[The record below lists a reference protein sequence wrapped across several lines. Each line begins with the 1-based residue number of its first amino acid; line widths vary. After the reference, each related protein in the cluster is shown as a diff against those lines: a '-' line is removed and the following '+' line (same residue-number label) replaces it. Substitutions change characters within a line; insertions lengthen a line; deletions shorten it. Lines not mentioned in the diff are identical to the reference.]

1 MNAMAQAPARRGAR
15 GFTLLELLVAMAV
28 FGIIGAMAL
37 GGLNAVISQTTQ
49 AHAQMERLTALQRTL
64 RLMTNDLA
72 SLQPRWVRDELGTQW
87 EPPLVTDRAGTFL
100 LRVSRGGW
108 SNPAGLPHRGTLQR
122 VQYRI
127 DDGTLIREYWPVM
140 DHVLGQ
146 EPRREELLNEVSSL
160 KFLYLDDQ
168 GEWQAEWPPLQRGTA
183 VRTAAR
189 PRAVRIQLELK
200 DWGQIERLVE
210 VAQ

>member
-1 MNAMAQAPARRGAR
+1 MTGPCRRLAR

-49 AHAQMERLTALQRTL
+49 ARLQMERLTALQRTL
-64 RLMTNDLA
+64 RLMGNDLA
-72 SLQPRWVRDELGTQW
+72 GLQPRWVRDELGTQW
-87 EPPLVTDRAGTFL
+87 EPPLVTDGAGTFL
-100 LRVSRGGW
+100 LRLSRGGW

-127 DDGTLIREYWPVM
+127 EDGTLLREYWPVM

-146 EPRREELLNEVSSL
+146 EPRREELLTGVSSL
-160 KFLYLDDQ
+160 KFLYLDGQ
-168 GEWQAEWPPLQRGTA
+168 GEWQAEWPPLQQGNVQA
-183 VRTAAR
+183 AAR
-189 PRAVRIQLELK
+189 PRAVRMELVLD
-200 DWGQIERLVE
+200 DWGQIDRLVE

>member
-1 MNAMAQAPARRGAR
+1 L

-49 AHAQMERLTALQRTL
+49 AQAQMERLTALQRTL
-64 RLMTNDLA
+64 RLMGNDLA

-87 EPPLVTDRAGTFL
+87 EPPLVTDSAGTFL
-100 LRVSRGGW
+100 LRLSRGGW
-108 SNPAGLPHRGTLQR
+108 SNPAALPHRGTLQR
-122 VQYRI
+122 VQYRL

-146 EPRREELLNEVSSL
+146 EPRQEELLKEVTSL

-168 GEWQAEWPPLQRGTA
+168 GEWRDQWPPLQQGS
-183 VRTAAR
+183 VRAAAR
-189 PRAVRIQLELK
+189 PRAVRIQLELA
-200 DWGQIERLVE
+200 DWGEIERLVE
-210 VAQ
+210 VVQ